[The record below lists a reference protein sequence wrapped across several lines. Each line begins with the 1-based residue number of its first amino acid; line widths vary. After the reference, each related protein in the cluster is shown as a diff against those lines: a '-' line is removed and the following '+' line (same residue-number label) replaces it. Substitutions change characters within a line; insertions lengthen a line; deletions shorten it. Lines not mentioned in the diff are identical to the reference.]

1 MQLENLTK
9 EQFIR
14 DFKDT
19 LHQEQLIKVAKA
31 TPTEIF
37 TALAGL
43 IRKYYTNTWIERNHA
58 LSDNQEKIAY
68 YFSIEFLPG
77 RMLETNL
84 LNLGILDPVK
94 EGFAELDIDF
104 REVVEAEHDMA
115 LGNGGLG
122 RLAAASWI
130 HLRLLVI
137 LVLVTV
143 FVTAMDYLN
152 NVLLMVT
159 RWNYQMVGLVL
170 QVMFGKHVKTT
181 ILSM

>member
-84 LNLGILDPVK
+84 LNLGILDLVK

-104 REVVEAEHDMA
+104 REVVEAAAIGCNWSFAPIVDINRNWRNPIISTRTWSADVEQTLESLSA
-115 LGNGGLG
+115 LDISFPPFVNENLFKVT
-122 RLAAASWI
+122 S
-130 HLRLLVI
+130 LL
-137 LVLVTV
+137 
-143 FVTAMDYLN
+143 D
-152 NVLLMVT
+152 
-159 RWNYQMVGLVL
+159 G
-170 QVMFGKHVKTT
+170 
-181 ILSM
+181 

>member
-68 YFSIEFLPG
+68 YFSIEFLPTLVFLTLLK
-77 RMLETNL
+77 RDSQNL
-84 LNLGILDPVK
+84 ILTSVK
-94 EGFAELDIDF
+94 L
-104 REVVEAEHDMA
+104 
-115 LGNGGLG
+115 
-122 RLAAASWI
+122 
-130 HLRLLVI
+130 
-137 LVLVTV
+137 
-143 FVTAMDYLN
+143 
-152 NVLLMVT
+152 
-159 RWNYQMVGLVL
+159 
-170 QVMFGKHVKTT
+170 
-181 ILSM
+181 

>member
-84 LNLGILDPVK
+84 LNLGILDHHYQGPYHAQLLQLHGSQYQV
-94 EGFAELDIDF
+94 
-104 REVVEAEHDMA
+104 
-115 LGNGGLG
+115 
-122 RLAAASWI
+122 
-130 HLRLLVI
+130 LRIPL
-137 LVLVTV
+137 
-143 FVTAMDYLN
+143 
-152 NVLLMVT
+152 
-159 RWNYQMVGLVL
+159 
-170 QVMFGKHVKTT
+170 
-181 ILSM
+181 

>member
-58 LSDNQEKIAY
+58 LQTIKKKLLTTSRLNSSRSYVGNQPSQPWY
-68 YFSIEFLPG
+68 S
-77 RMLETNL
+77 
-84 LNLGILDPVK
+84 
-94 EGFAELDIDF
+94 
-104 REVVEAEHDMA
+104 
-115 LGNGGLG
+115 
-122 RLAAASWI
+122 
-130 HLRLLVI
+130 
-137 LVLVTV
+137 
-143 FVTAMDYLN
+143 
-152 NVLLMVT
+152 
-159 RWNYQMVGLVL
+159 
-170 QVMFGKHVKTT
+170 
-181 ILSM
+181 

>member
-84 LNLGILDPVK
+84 LNLGILDLVK

-115 LGNGGLG
+115 LVMVVLVVW
-122 RLAAASWI
+122 LLPLWI

-137 LVLVTV
+137 QVLVMV
-143 FVTAMDYLN
+143 FVTVTDFSN
-152 NVLLMVT
+152 NVLWMVT
-159 RWNYQMVGLVL
+159 KWNYQMVGLV
-170 QVMFGKHVKTT
+170 QQEMFGKHVKTT